1 MPTNIPTDRS
11 SLSLSPARSTTQ
23 LDSAILTTP
32 FTSRARAEEVIEGVD
47 LTCRRAVVTGGAS
60 GIGAET
66 VRALA
71 ATGVEV
77 TIATRRPESADPL
90 VREMAAVRSA
100 GRVGAA
106 ALDLSDPA
114 SVDAFVRAWA
124 GPLDILVAN
133 AGIMALP
140 TRTLTPGGW
149 EMQLATNHLGHFA
162 LATGLHAALR
172 ASGSARVVV
181 VSSGA
186 HRSAPFDFED
196 PHFERRPYDAWA
208 AYGQSKSAGVL
219 FTVGARRW
227 AADRITVNALNPG
240 YILTRLQRH
249 LDDDTMRAFGV
260 MDGEG
265 NLKPPPF
272 YKTPAQ
278 GAATSV
284 LLAASPLL
292 DGITGRY
299 FEDNQEARV
308 VQGDEDRA
316 GGVAAHAL
324 DPEAADRL
332 WEYATAVNRTA

>member
-1 MPTNIPTDRS
+1 MTTNPQADRHTRTDAG
-11 SLSLSPARSTTQ
+11 L
-23 LDSAILTTP
+23 LTTP
-32 FTSRARAEEVIEGVD
+32 FDSHARAEEVIDGVD
-47 LTCRRAVVTGGAS
+47 LTGLRAVVTGGAS

-71 ATGVEV
+71 GAGAEV
-77 TIATRRPESADPL
+77 TIATRRPSSAEPL
-90 VREMAAVRSA
+90 VRESAAA
-100 GRVGAA
+100 HGEGRVRAE

-114 SVDAFVRAWA
+114 SALAFARAWR

-162 LATGLHAALR
+162 LATGLRAALR
-172 ASGSARVVV
+172 EAGAARIVV

-186 HRSAPFDFED
+186 HLGTPLDFED
-196 PHFERRPYDAWA
+196 PHFERRPYDPWA

-227 AADRITVNALNPG
+227 AAEGITANALNPG
-240 YILTRLQRH
+240 YILTNLQRH

-260 MDGEG
+260 MDDEG
-265 NLKPPPF
+265 NVRPLPY
-272 YKTPAQ
+272 YKTPEQ

-292 DGITGRY
+292 KGVTGRY
-299 FEDNQEARV
+299 FEDNQEARTV
-308 VQGDEDRA
+308 EGAEDRP

-332 WEYATAVNRTA
+332 WDHGTEALHTG

>member
-1 MPTNIPTDRS
+1 MTTNPQADRH
-11 SLSLSPARSTTQ
+11 ART
-23 LDSAILTTP
+23 DSALVTTP
-32 FTSRARAEEVIEGVD
+32 FPSHARAQEVIDGVD
-47 LTCRRAVVTGGAS
+47 LTGLRAVVTGGAS

-71 ATGVEV
+71 AAGAEV
-77 TIATRRPESADPL
+77 TIATRRPGSAEPL
-90 VREMAAVRSA
+90 VKELAAA
-100 GRVGAA
+100 GGGGRVRAE

-114 SVDAFVRAWA
+114 SVDAFARAWR
-124 GPLDILVAN
+124 GPLDVLVAN

-149 EMQLATNHLGHFA
+149 EMQLATNYLGHFA

-172 ASGSARVVV
+172 DAGTARIVV

-186 HRSAPFDFED
+186 HLGVPFDFED
-196 PHFERRPYDAWA
+196 PHFARRPYDPWA

-219 FTVGARRW
+219 LTVGARRW
-227 AADRITVNALNPG
+227 AADGITANALNPG
-240 YILTRLQRH
+240 YILTGLQRH

-265 NLKPPPF
+265 NVKPLPY
-272 YKTPAQ
+272 YKTPEQ

-292 DGITGRY
+292 KGVTGRY
-299 FEDNQEARV
+299 FEDNQEARTV
-308 VQGDEDRA
+308 RGAEDRP

-332 WEYATAVNRTA
+332 WEYGIEALRTA